1 MTDNQCSNERSF
13 YYNSGFRD
21 GYHKAMDKLREFLF
35 ESYTVPDEF
44 LKFDEIEDSGID
56 NE

>member
-44 LKFDEIEDSGID
+44 L
-56 NE
+56 